1 MTVAHAVVGDSFT
14 QPHDEERA
22 RGIDHG
28 HEKPRQPRLVE
39 KELRLYGTAGAGKVD
54 DDTDGLDNRQKDS
67 EISRILRNL
76 FLSLFALLGEPFER
90 GNTHA
95 EKLHDNGSVDVRPDT
110 QGKQRTVGKRAA
122 RDAVHQIEEIVSFNA
137 VLKRRSCQPGHRDI
151 AADTEDQQ
159 QKQHHPYLT
168 PDIFDFE
175 SID

>member
-39 KELRLYGTAGAGKVD
+39 KELRLDGTAGAGKVD

-122 RDAVHQIEEIVSFNA
+122 VMLFIRLRKSFPLMLSSNVDLA
-137 VLKRRSCQPGHRDI
+137 NPRAQGYSSRYGRP
-151 AADTEDQQ
+151 AAEAASSI
-159 QKQHHPYLT
+159 PYAGYL
-168 PDIFDFE
+168 
-175 SID
+175 